1 MNQDTENAFKVNQ
14 FRKTLRHVKMSYSE
28 EKIKDRSIYELTDKE
43 ENVNQGTIVF
53 EAFGGKIIVIVRNI
67 YMNICKILSKLQLC
81 LVT

>member
-1 MNQDTENAFKVNQ
+1 MLKCLTQKKN
-14 FRKTLRHVKMSYSE
+14 
-28 EKIKDRSIYELTDKE
+28 KDRSIYELTDKE

>member
-1 MNQDTENAFKVNQ
+1 MLKCLTQKKN
-14 FRKTLRHVKMSYSE
+14 
-28 EKIKDRSIYELTDKE
+28 KDRSIYELTDKE

-67 YMNICKILSKLQLC
+67 YMNICKNTIKLQLC